1 MSYTILQSP
10 DPYSLTSTIKDYLI
24 SSDEILNVK
33 MQIADKV
40 IINENYTPD
49 SDSMI
54 QILGI
59 GQLIDNYLSGNLD
72 IETTSLIQDTIFC
85 KLSVL
90 INGLEVDLISLLKC
104 RSYTDIDAT
113 NFISGNLFLNVL
125 QLKKITT
132 PDAREYLT
140 FYSVNTSTPFSVCIT
155 TLEAGSYIDSDFVNF
170 ESPEIDQ
177 QFVSVNVSFDRIAN
191 MFTDITPD
199 TIVAYRIKRNDL
211 FLIYAV
217 DRTFYQKKLHFLYK
231 NAFDVPESI
240 ITRGEVY
247 LKGLPKFQTSKVNGV
262 TIKYGINRADT
273 FEVSSGK
280 IFSAGDYDRFRELI
294 DSNEVRLLWNGKYRQ
309 IVITEESSNVNQ
321 NIGKLQPIS
330 FTFMF
335 ADARLNNFIL
345 GESFRKWI
353 LAAGT
358 WDDSGVWLDS
368 GHWIDDPVD

>member
-10 DPYSLTSTIKDYLI
+10 DRYSLTSTIKDYLI
-24 SSDEILNVK
+24 SSDEVLNVR
-33 MQIADKV
+33 MQIADKL

-49 SDSMI
+49 SDHMI
-54 QILGI
+54 QIMAI
-59 GQLIDNYLSGNLD
+59 GQLIDNYLIGNLD
-72 IETTSLIQDTIFC
+72 IDTTSLVQDTIFC
-85 KLSVL
+85 ELSVF

-125 QLKKITT
+125 QMKKITT
-132 PDAREYLT
+132 PDAREYVSY
-140 FYSVNTSTPFSVCIT
+140 YSEEADNPLSVCIT
-155 TLEAGSYIDSDFVNF
+155 TLEAGNYVDSTFVAFDSNGIAGEF
-170 ESPEIDQ
+170 VTMDVSFAQVASMFTSIDQ
-177 QFVSVNVSFDRIAN
+177 
-191 MFTDITPD
+191 D
-199 TIVAYRIKRNDL
+199 TIIAYRIKRNDQ

-217 DRTFYQKKLHFLYK
+217 DRTYYQKKLHFLYK
-231 NAFDVPESI
+231 NAFDVPETI

-247 LKGLPKFQTSKVNGV
+247 LKGVPKFQTSKVNGV

-273 FEVSSGK
+273 FDVSSGK

-321 NIGKLQPIS
+321 NIGKLQSIS

-335 ADARLNNFIL
+335 ADARLNNFIQ

-358 WDDSGVWLDS
+358 WDDSGAWLDS
-368 GHWIDDPVD
+368 GHWIDDPIN